1 MHRGKRCHRD
11 FRHVIKMRL
20 ARNKVRDGWRFAGVI
35 PRKWTQG
42 RRIMNHENGWKAG
55 ALRTTRGGGW
65 GESDDEEERV
75 AFLIGEWADFS
86 TPWKTSRQEP
96 RTLPALPPSTKNW
109 KVNNPIYNM
118 RCTTCACPRS
128 PANGISTIRF
138 IVYRPCCMRISIL
151 TFVALW
157 LLRFSESSPPPPF
170 VSIPLFF
177 FFFASMTMNGWTG
190 RDSNSKKWS
199 NREFIL
205 ILGLSMIKWIFFSE
219 S

>member
-1 MHRGKRCHRD
+1 MNARSADHESRERVKGGCTAYNKRRRVRWKWRWRRKSGVPNWRMSGFFNSLKNFASGAAYAASSASKYEELEGEQSYLQHAMHR
-11 FRHVIKMRL
+11 
-20 ARNKVRDGWRFAGVI
+20 
-35 PRKWTQG
+35 
-42 RRIMNHENGWKAG
+42 
-55 ALRTTRGGGW
+55 
-65 GESDDEEERV
+65 
-75 AFLIGEWADFS
+75 
-86 TPWKTSRQEP
+86 
-96 RTLPALPPSTKNW
+96 
-109 KVNNPIYNM
+109 
-118 RCTTCACPRS
+118 TTCACPRS

-170 VSIPLFF
+170 VSIPLLL

>member
-1 MHRGKRCHRD
+1 
-11 FRHVIKMRL
+11 MRL
-20 ARNKVRDGWRFAGVI
+20 ARNKVRDGRRFAGVI

-109 KVNNPIYNM
+109 KVNNPVYATM
-118 RCTTCACPRS
+118 HRTTCACACPTI
-128 PANGISTIRF
+128 PNGQWNINDPI
-138 IVYRPCCMRISIL
+138 YRPSCMRISIL

-157 LLRFSESSPPPPF
+157 LSSESSPPPSPPFF
-170 VSIPLFF
+170 VSIIYFF
-177 FFFASMTMNGWTG
+177 FLRQRMDK
-190 RDSNSKKWS
+190 RDV
-199 NREFIL
+199 IL
-205 ILGLSMIKWIFFSE
+205 ILKSGVIASLYNPSYVYRR
-219 S
+219 

>member
-1 MHRGKRCHRD
+1 MNARSADHESRERVKGGCTAYNKRRRVRWKWRWRRKSGVPNWRMSGFFNSLKNFASGAAYAASSASKYEELEGEQSYLQHAMHR
-11 FRHVIKMRL
+11 
-20 ARNKVRDGWRFAGVI
+20 
-35 PRKWTQG
+35 
-42 RRIMNHENGWKAG
+42 
-55 ALRTTRGGGW
+55 
-65 GESDDEEERV
+65 
-75 AFLIGEWADFS
+75 
-86 TPWKTSRQEP
+86 
-96 RTLPALPPSTKNW
+96 
-109 KVNNPIYNM
+109 
-118 RCTTCACPRS
+118 TTCACPRS

-177 FFFASMTMNGWTG
+177 FFFFASMTMNGWTG